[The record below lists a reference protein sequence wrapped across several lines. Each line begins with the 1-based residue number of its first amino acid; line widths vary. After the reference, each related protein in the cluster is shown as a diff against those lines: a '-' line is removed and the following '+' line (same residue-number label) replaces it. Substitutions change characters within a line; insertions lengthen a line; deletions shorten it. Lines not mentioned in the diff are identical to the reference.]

1 MSINIDMEKNRS
13 ISTQEVYDIVNFAL
27 NAANDD
33 GNISS
38 FVFSRMLYIA
48 LAMTV
53 YSDRFEEIK
62 ALVEDSPL
70 NAWDILVD
78 DGTIE
83 KLFADN
89 GNDCDFI
96 ADCGQE
102 FFQEQVSY
110 NNSFSGS
117 MNDLA
122 VTLSN
127 SINDF
132 SENLTALASDDRIN
146 QVLKIA
152 DKWGMNR
159 GE

>member
-1 MSINIDMEKNRS
+1 
-13 ISTQEVYDIVNFAL
+13 
-27 NAANDD
+27 
-33 GNISS
+33 
-38 FVFSRMLYIA
+38 
-48 LAMTV
+48 
-53 YSDRFEEIK
+53 
-62 ALVEDSPL
+62 
-70 NAWDILVD
+70 
-78 DGTIE
+78 
-83 KLFADN
+83 
-89 GNDCDFI
+89 
-96 ADCGQE
+96 
-102 FFQEQVSY
+102 
-110 NNSFSGS
+110 